1 MACVSEIAVDFSV
14 LIPEFPELKSRCVVG
29 GDVISL
35 SCRLLEFD
43 SRSES
48 QSRVIEFSVL

>member
-1 MACVSEIAVDFSV
+1 LLLIFLV
-14 LIPEFPELKSRCVVG
+14 LIPEFAEVMMHVG
-29 GDVISL
+29 GDVVNL

-43 SRSES
+43 SRSEG